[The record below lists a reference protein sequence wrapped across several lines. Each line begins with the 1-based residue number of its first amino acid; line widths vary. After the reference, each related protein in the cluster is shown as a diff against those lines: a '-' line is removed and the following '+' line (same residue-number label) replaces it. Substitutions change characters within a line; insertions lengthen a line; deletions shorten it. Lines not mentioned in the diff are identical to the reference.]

1 MKGIQLSDAPV
12 VPDEQGLDNV
22 CLTNFSGMTV
32 SVEGDSPVGLAMQ
45 ADISPPA
52 EPKANTVE
60 EESSVCQ
67 TISVP
72 KLDNHER
79 KWKVHELFPEGLENP
94 ALSQDQQEKLLSLL
108 EEFHDVFS
116 LEDGGKCHQSSH

>member
-1 MKGIQLSDAPV
+1 
-12 VPDEQGLDNV
+12 
-22 CLTNFSGMTV
+22 MTV

-45 ADISPPA
+45 ADTSPPA
-52 EPKANTVE
+52 EPKVKPVE

-72 KLDNHER
+72 ELDNPER

-108 EEFHDVFS
+108 EEFHDVFIKVHIDIS
-116 LEDGGKCHQSSH
+116 DTPLKTQPVRRLPFAVHQEVAQ